1 MIAGI
6 VLAGGQSRRMGRP
19 KALLLAHGVA
29 FLERCVDS
37 LAKGGCQD
45 VLVVLNSEDPEVGRL
60 ACAAG
65 ARVVQ
70 GAGEAS
76 EQIDSL
82 RAGLSELSP
91 DVVAA
96 VVLPVDHPLVAA
108 DTVAALVRVYLESQA
123 PIVRA
128 AYRGRRG
135 HPVLFSRACFP
146 DLLGQEAAE
155 GARSVIRR
163 YRDVSRDVEVNDRGV
178 VADIDT
184 PADLLEHL
192 GEES

>member
-29 FLERCVDS
+29 FLGRCVDS
-37 LAKGGCQD
+37 LAKGGCED
-45 VLVVLNSEDPEVGRL
+45 VVVVLNSEDPEVGRL

-82 RAGLSELSP
+82 RAGLRELSP

-108 DTVAALVRVYLESQA
+108 DTVAALVRVHLESRA

-128 AYRGRRG
+128 AYRGRHG

-146 DLLGQEAAE
+146 DLLEQKAAE
-155 GARSVIRR
+155 GARSVIRH
-163 YRDVSRDVEVNDRGV
+163 YSGVSRDVEVNDRGV